1 MNMDQLTFLLL
12 KYILDDIVL
21 TYAILDWAIKLEQSF
36 VFLELDYF
44 KAFKIL
50 FLVSFFN
57 GPT

>member
-1 MNMDQLTFLLL
+1 MDQLTFLLL

-21 TYAILDWAIKLEQSF
+21 TYAMLDWARKLRQSL

>member
-1 MNMDQLTFLLL
+1 MNMDQSTFLLL

-21 TYAILDWAIKLEQSF
+21 TYAMLDWARKLRQSL

-57 GPT
+57 RPT